1 MNSKEIQKIIEEN
14 LRRTYSNP
22 DSILKKYKD
31 FLLFNGIYSINEKS
45 LKKIDKQKDELISG
59 MLTIYQ
65 EAKIRQEKYIILDD
79 LYKIGYSKDKLV
91 EMILD
96 EYNTAQ
102 DLLFLWQFGDLL
114 YTFKRQKFLSQYISI
129 IMNPK
134 YGTSRQMIVLLVGKS
149 KKEKV
154 IPYLKELL
162 NDPDVHGHA
171 LEALANFVNEDI
183 ISIMKQYTDYKVTWI
198 RKVAVK
204 YLKKHN
210 ETK

>member
-1 MNSKEIQKIIEEN
+1 M
-14 LRRTYSNP
+14 
-22 DSILKKYKD
+22 
-31 FLLFNGIYSINEKS
+31 FNGIYSINEKS